1 MTTDELK
8 ALLRDQATAI
18 TWILHNTSEFGDYL
32 VFLPQNLRTGKD
44 NAPMLGD
51 LSKRINAALASDFA
65 VVPRK
70 ITKEMSD
77 ALNAM
82 AQCEGFIEEGYND
95 MIKVAEGK

>member
-1 MTTDELK
+1 MTTDELR
-8 ALLRDQATAI
+8 ALLRDIDKNLFTAK
-18 TWILHNTSEFGDYL
+18 F
-32 VFLPQNLRTGKD
+32 PQDFNLRE
-44 NAPMLGD
+44 
-51 LSKRINAALASDFA
+51 RIRAALSSDFA

-95 MIKVAEGK
+95 MIKVTEKK

>member
-1 MTTDELK
+1 MAEMTTDELK
-8 ALLRDQATAI
+8 ALLRECREHAD
-18 TWILHNTSEFGDYL
+18 
-32 VFLPQNLRTGKD
+32 
-44 NAPMLGD
+44 
-51 LSKRINAALASDFA
+51 KRHFHYGVIKNGEKVEKIECSGGVCELFTKIDAALSSDFA

-95 MIKVAEGK
+95 MIKVAEKK

>member
-1 MTTDELK
+1 MAEITTDELK
-8 ALLRDQATAI
+8 ALLRECRAVIDDATDTMPDAEP
-18 TWILHNTSEFGDYL
+18 L
-32 VFLPQNLRTGKD
+32 
-44 NAPMLGD
+44 
-51 LSKRINAALASDFA
+51 LSRIDAALASDFC

-95 MIKVAEGK
+95 MIKVAEKK